1 MSKIVKRS
9 ANQLAASILTDD
21 AVLPTEQR
29 RGKNRKRNQ
38 SEIDHQ
44 DRVAQLPCV
53 ICSLLG
59 EMQQGSVEVHHVRG
73 TGELRSD
80 CHMKVLPL
88 CFKHHR
94 DNRHGIHGCKEGL
107 KRTGKTERDLLLIV
121 DEMLKR
127 L

>member
-1 MSKIVKRS
+1 MSKIVARS
-9 ANQLAASILTDD
+9 QNQIAASAPTDG
-21 AVLPTEQR
+21 AVFSSTPR
-29 RGKNRKRNQ
+29 RGKNRKRNAD
-38 SEIDHQ
+38 EVAHQ

-59 EMQQGSVEVHHVRG
+59 EMHQGGVEVHHVRG

-121 DEMLKR
+121 D
-127 L
+127 

>member
-1 MSKIVKRS
+1 MTKIAPRS
-9 ANQLAASILTDD
+9 QNQLAAAIVTDA
-21 AVLPTEQR
+21 AVLPTEPI
-29 RGKNRKRNQ
+29 RGKNRKRNAD
-38 SEIDHQ
+38 EVAHQ
-44 DRVAQLPCV
+44 DRVAQLGCIV
-53 ICSLLG
+53 CRVLG
-59 EMQQGSVEVHHVRG
+59 EMQQGGVEVHHVRG

>member
-1 MSKIVKRS
+1 MSKISPRS
-9 ANQLAASILTDD
+9 QNQLSASVVTDG
-21 AVLPTEQR
+21 AVFSSTQK
-29 RGKNRKRNQ
+29 RGKNRKRTAD
-38 SEIDHQ
+38 EVAHQ

-107 KRTGKTERDLLLIV
+107 KQTGKSQSDLLLIV